1 MELAALA
8 GGTPALRDFLASM
21 PYAPTRPTGREDSL
35 VVIDD
40 VGDGRSSPS
49 WRPWPGWDSSR
60 WRLRACCAT
69 GEYLGAMGV
78 ASLEHLSAFSADDV
92 ALLQGVADQAAMAI
106 RNARLLDERRRS
118 EEQMRNAQKLESLGV
133 LAGGIAHDFNN
144 LLVGVLGNAGLA
156 LLELPDDSPARAA
169 DSRHRGQRAAR
180 RRADP
185 ADARLLGRGRFRVE
199 PVDLS
204 SVVEEMSQLLR
215 RVISKQTQ
223 LSLRL
228 SRQVPAVVADATQ
241 LRQVVMNLITN
252 ASDALW
258 ASSRAR

>member
-1 MELAALA
+1 MARLGLKSAAFVRMV
-8 GGTPALRDFLASM
+8 RD
-21 PYAPTRPTGREDSL
+21 
-35 VVIDD
+35 
-40 VGDGRSSPS
+40 
-49 WRPWPGWDSSR
+49 
-60 WRLRACCAT
+60 

-78 ASLEHLSAFSADDV
+78 ASLEDLRTFSADDV

-106 RNARLLDERRRS
+106 RNARLLDQRRRS

-156 LLELPDDSPARAA
+156 LLELPEDSPARQPIRDIEVSA
-169 DSRHRGQRAAR
+169 QRAAELTR
-180 RRADP
+180 QMLAYS
-185 ADARLLGRGRFRVE
+185 GRGRFRVE

-223 LSLRL
+223 LSLAPGPR
-228 SRQVPAVVADATQ
+228 RPGRGRRRHAVASGRDEPDHQCLRCPGRHGRHGDA
-241 LRQVVMNLITN
+241 
-252 ASDALW
+252 
-258 ASSRAR
+258 